1 MADITNS
8 NLNMNDFL
16 EGVTSLVE
24 IAKTQ
29 KNVLTKEEIKEY
41 MGEDLSDDE
50 VSKKAVYDYLSAKGV
65 TITGYETDSETEAYI
80 NDIKREKDRQILEA
94 ENENLEDSNDKNDE
108 DAKDKIESFFNELDD
123 EDDENEEDSK
133 VKYNEFVVKNFYK
146 LDDEELN
153 EKVNSVIDEFAKK
166 ADVDRLSLIYEKIFE
181 GDKESVNNLIV
192 EKMEAV
198 EAIAK
203 YYVDEKNPFGDLC
216 AEGNL
221 KLVETVNAFAN
232 QPKEYGSILF
242 KDGKPKV
249 IDIEKEV
256 FYEVKSAVVGYISE
270 NKRMVF
276 EENAIVSRLN
286 LLQSAR
292 EFLKEE
298 LKREPSQKEVE
309 EYTGMTTE
317 EIQSL
322 DRLKEV

>member
-94 ENENLEDSNDKNDE
+94 ENENLEDSNDKN
-108 DAKDKIESFFNELDD
+108 D

-256 FYEVKSAVVGYISE
+256 LYEVKSAVVGYISE